1 MSATVQPSAVAR
13 GWAERRGLPP
23 RRVRRNH
30 AGRLAPHFAN
40 VRPAKFVFS
49 SGGGMGLREGAPEET
64 HRDSHQPPL
73 PSAVYNPN
81 QGKTKGDDEMPELLN
96 NVVHERGG
104 RIRAHASK
112 WDSLRD
118 ELGAAKTSFGMSLG
132 DPLGKN
138 AASAG
143 PKVSTEATRGDGE
156 TADDTP
162 PATGKA
168 AKPAE
173 ELEEL
178 LMSKMRTTR
187 PTGETKKSQQP
198 AKANKEEP
206 KKEKKDAF
214 SAAVEIKAKERE
226 EKEKRD
232 KNKTTKRK
240 DEKDETKRVLAFE
253 KKDWTRTVV
262 EGAEVL
268 FLCAA
273 GGIKAA
279 QALASRR
286 ELAARSTKRGVA
298 RNGTATVAVATSP
311 PTPARPPPAAIAQLG
326 WAADGALIG
335 ALAASAF
342 LRRTGAS
349 NNVVGRVVDGS
360 VAVSSETPA
369 SVGVGAESAPLSA
382 PLSAPVV
389 DPADLES
396 VIARVRAKSRRLRDE
411 LSNSRVEAA
420 KAAEAAV
427 KAAAASPGSSAVEP
441 DKLKD
446 VLKAVN
452 LALEE
457 KDEMEKAVQLQK
469 AAMEATARA
478 EAAERIAKDN
488 AERAKMAE
496 EREEKIADR
505 FSKEADRALESLR
518 YLSSLKEQRPMET
531 WTTETTVR
539 RTGPGPFP
547 PGFNPDTA
555 AAAAAAAAAQQQQ
568 QQQQVQQQRVQQQR
582 ANSLGA
588 GQDRGYIE
596 AFDVEIGLDV
606 DEVRREAEWLGSG
619 SAADAEIDSDDEE
632 NVRRGV

>member
-1 MSATVQPSAVAR
+1 MSTTLHPTAVVR
-13 GWAERRGLPP
+13 GWAEGRLLPP
-23 RRVRRNH
+23 RRIRRGH

-64 HRDSHQPPL
+64 HRDSHQPL
-73 PSAVYNPN
+73 VPSAVYNPH
-81 QGKTKGDDEMPELLN
+81 QGPPEGDDDVPTLFN
-96 NVVHERGG
+96 NVVNNERGG
-104 RIRAHASK
+104 RIRARASK

-118 ELGAAKTSFGMSLG
+118 ELGGQAKTSFGMSLG

-138 AASAG
+138 GAHGSRSA
-143 PKVSTEATRGDGE
+143 TEATRGDGE
-156 TADDTP
+156 TSDDDPP

-168 AKPAE
+168 PEPAD

-187 PTGETKKSQQP
+187 PTGEAPASDSAKPASEKTQFSKTNEDAAKK
-198 AKANKEEP
+198 KGDK
-206 KKEKKDAF
+206 F
-214 SAAVEIKAKERE
+214 SAAVEIKAKKRE
-226 EKEKRD
+226 EKD
-232 KNKTTKRK
+232 KAKKKKDTKDDAVKRK
-240 DEKDETKRVLAFE
+240 EDARVLAYD
-253 KKDWTRTVV
+253 KKDWGRSVV
-262 EGAEVL
+262 ESAEVL

-279 QALASRR
+279 QAYTSSR
-286 ELAARSTKRGVA
+286 ELSGRSS
-298 RNGTATVAVATSP
+298 RNSSTRVHS
-311 PTPARPPPAAIAQLG
+311 R
-326 WAADGALIG
+326 
-335 ALAASAF
+335 
-342 LRRTGAS
+342 GAS
-349 NNVVGRVVDGS
+349 NNVVSVVNALKSSTATVGDTTAS
-360 VAVSSETPA
+360 PSAVEVPAPA
-369 SVGVGAESAPLSA
+369 SGMAA
-382 PLSAPVV
+382 
-389 DPADLES
+389 ADLES
-396 VIARVRAKSRRLRDE
+396 VIERVRAKSKRLREE
-411 LSNSRVEAA
+411 LSASRMEAA

-478 EAAERIAKDN
+478 EAAEMMAQDN
-488 AERAKMAE
+488 ARRAQMAE
-496 EREEKIADR
+496 EREEKIAGV

-518 YLSSLKEQRPMET
+518 YLSSLQETQRLET

-547 PGFNPDTA
+547 PGFNPDA

-568 QQQQVQQQRVQQQR
+568 QQEQRR
-582 ANSLGA
+582 PDSNSLGA
-588 GQDRGYIE
+588 VQDRGYIE
-596 AFDVEIGLDV
+596 AFDVELD
-606 DEVRREAEWLGSG
+606 EA
-619 SAADAEIDSDDEE
+619 DSDDEE

>member
-1 MSATVQPSAVAR
+1 
-13 GWAERRGLPP
+13 
-23 RRVRRNH
+23 
-30 AGRLAPHFAN
+30 
-40 VRPAKFVFS
+40 
-49 SGGGMGLREGAPEET
+49 MGLREGAPEET
-64 HRDSHQPPL
+64 HRDSHQPPV
-73 PSAVYNPN
+73 PSAVYNPH
-81 QGKTKGDDEMPELLN
+81 QGPPEGDDDVPNLFN
-96 NVVHERGG
+96 NVVNNERGG
-104 RIRAHASK
+104 RIRARASK

-118 ELGAAKTSFGMSLG
+118 ELGGQAKTSFGMSLG

-138 AASAG
+138 GAHGSRSA
-143 PKVSTEATRGDGE
+143 TEATRGDGE
-156 TADDTP
+156 TSDDDPP

-168 AKPAE
+168 PEPAD

-187 PTGETKKSQQP
+187 PTGEAP
-198 AKANKEEP
+198 ASNSAKPASAKTTP
-206 KKEKKDAF
+206 KKTNEDAAVKKKGDKF
-214 SAAVEIKAKERE
+214 SAAVEIKAKKRE
-226 EKEKRD
+226 EKD
-232 KNKTTKRK
+232 KAKKKKDTKDDVKKRK
-240 DEKDETKRVLAFE
+240 EDARVLAYD
-253 KKDWTRTVV
+253 KKDWGRSVV
-262 EGAEVL
+262 ESAEVL

-279 QALASRR
+279 QAYTSSR
-286 ELAARSTKRGVA
+286 ELSGRSSRNSSTRVHSRG
-298 RNGTATVAVATSP
+298 TVAVATSSSSP
-311 PTPARPPPAAIAQLG
+311 PARPPAAAVAQFG

-349 NNVVGRVVDGS
+349 NNVVSVVNALKSSTATVGDTTAS
-360 VAVSSETPA
+360 PSAVEVPAPA
-369 SVGVGAESAPLSA
+369 SGMAA
-382 PLSAPVV
+382 
-389 DPADLES
+389 ADLES
-396 VIARVRAKSRRLRDE
+396 VIERVRAKSKRLREE
-411 LSNSRVEAA
+411 LSASRMEAA

-478 EAAERIAKDN
+478 EAAEMMAQDN
-488 AERAKMAE
+488 ARRAQMAE
-496 EREEKIADR
+496 EREEKIAGV

-518 YLSSLKEQRPMET
+518 YLSSLQETQRLET

-547 PGFNPDTA
+547 PGFNPDA

-568 QQQQVQQQRVQQQR
+568 QQEQRR
-582 ANSLGA
+582 PDSNSLGA

-596 AFDVEIGLDV
+596 AFDVELD
-606 DEVRREAEWLGSG
+606 EA
-619 SAADAEIDSDDEE
+619 DSDDEE

>member
-1 MSATVQPSAVAR
+1 
-13 GWAERRGLPP
+13 
-23 RRVRRNH
+23 
-30 AGRLAPHFAN
+30 
-40 VRPAKFVFS
+40 
-49 SGGGMGLREGAPEET
+49 
-64 HRDSHQPPL
+64 
-73 PSAVYNPN
+73 
-81 QGKTKGDDEMPELLN
+81 
-96 NVVHERGG
+96 
-104 RIRAHASK
+104 
-112 WDSLRD
+112 
-118 ELGAAKTSFGMSLG
+118 MSLG

-138 AASAG
+138 GAHGSRSA
-143 PKVSTEATRGDGE
+143 TEATRGDGE
-156 TADDTP
+156 TSDDDPP

-168 AKPAE
+168 PEPAD

-187 PTGETKKSQQP
+187 PTGEAPASDSAKPASEKTQFSKTNEDAAKK
-198 AKANKEEP
+198 KGDK
-206 KKEKKDAF
+206 F
-214 SAAVEIKAKERE
+214 SAAVEIKAKKRE
-226 EKEKRD
+226 EKD
-232 KNKTTKRK
+232 KAKKKKDTKDDAVKRK
-240 DEKDETKRVLAFE
+240 EDARVLAYD
-253 KKDWTRTVV
+253 KKDWGRSVV
-262 EGAEVL
+262 ESAEVL

-279 QALASRR
+279 QAYTSSR
-286 ELAARSTKRGVA
+286 ELSGRSSRNSSTRVHSRG
-298 RNGTATVAVATSP
+298 TVAVATSSSSP
-311 PTPARPPPAAIAQLG
+311 PARPPAAAVAQFG

-349 NNVVGRVVDGS
+349 NNVVSVVNALKSSTATVGDTTAS
-360 VAVSSETPA
+360 PSAVEVPAPA
-369 SVGVGAESAPLSA
+369 SGMAA
-382 PLSAPVV
+382 
-389 DPADLES
+389 ADLES
-396 VIARVRAKSRRLRDE
+396 VIERVRAKSKRLREE
-411 LSNSRVEAA
+411 LSASRMEAA

-478 EAAERIAKDN
+478 EAAEMMAQDN
-488 AERAKMAE
+488 ARRAQMAE
-496 EREEKIADR
+496 EREEKIAGV

-518 YLSSLKEQRPMET
+518 YLSSLQETQRLET

-547 PGFNPDTA
+547 LGFNPDA

-568 QQQQVQQQRVQQQR
+568 QQEQRR
-582 ANSLGA
+582 PDSNSLGA

-596 AFDVEIGLDV
+596 AFDVELD
-606 DEVRREAEWLGSG
+606 EA
-619 SAADAEIDSDDEE
+619 DSDDEE

>member
-1 MSATVQPSAVAR
+1 
-13 GWAERRGLPP
+13 
-23 RRVRRNH
+23 
-30 AGRLAPHFAN
+30 
-40 VRPAKFVFS
+40 
-49 SGGGMGLREGAPEET
+49 MGLREGAPEET

-198 AKANKEEP
+198 AKAKKEEP

-232 KNKTTKRK
+232 KKNKTTKK
-240 DEKDETKRVLAFE
+240 QDEKKKTKRVLASE

-262 EGAEVL
+262 EGAELLLLSV
-268 FLCAA
+268 A
-273 GGIKAA
+273 GGVKAA

-286 ELAARSTKRGVA
+286 ELAARSTKSVA
-298 RNGTATVAVATSP
+298 RNGTATVAVAASP
-311 PTPARPPPAAIAQLG
+311 PRASPPAAIAQLG
-326 WAADGALIG
+326 WAADGALRPRRECV
-335 ALAASAF
+335 

-427 KAAAASPGSSAVEP
+427 QAAAASPGSSAVEP

-518 YLSSLKEQRPMET
+518 YPSSLKDQANGDVDHRDHCS
-531 WTTETTVR
+531 
-539 RTGPGPFP
+539 RTGPGPSP
-547 PGFNPDTA
+547 RDSTRYRGGGGRSSRRRRRTA
-555 AAAAAAAAAQQQQ
+555 AAAGPAAA
-568 QQQQVQQQRVQQQR
+568 
-582 ANSLGA
+582 G
-588 GQDRGYIE
+588 
-596 AFDVEIGLDV
+596 
-606 DEVRREAEWLGSG
+606 
-619 SAADAEIDSDDEE
+619 
-632 NVRRGV
+632 

>member
-1 MSATVQPSAVAR
+1 MSTTLHPTAVVR
-13 GWAERRGLPP
+13 GWAEGRLLPP
-23 RRVRRNH
+23 RRIRRGH

-64 HRDSHQPPL
+64 HRDSHQPPV
-73 PSAVYNPN
+73 PSAVYNPH
-81 QGKTKGDDEMPELLN
+81 QGPPEGDDDVPNLFN
-96 NVVHERGG
+96 NVVNNERGG
-104 RIRAHASK
+104 RIRARASK

-118 ELGAAKTSFGMSLG
+118 ELGGQAKTSFGMSLG

-138 AASAG
+138 GAHASRSA
-143 PKVSTEATRGDGE
+143 TEATRGDGE
-156 TADDTP
+156 TSDDDPP

-168 AKPAE
+168 PEPAD

-187 PTGETKKSQQP
+187 PTGEAPASNSAKPASEKTQFSKTNEDAAKK
-198 AKANKEEP
+198 
-206 KKEKKDAF
+206 KKGDKF
-214 SAAVEIKAKERE
+214 SAAVEIKAKKRE
-226 EKEKRD
+226 EKD
-232 KNKTTKRK
+232 KLKKKKDTKDDVK
-240 DEKDETKRVLAFE
+240 KQKEDARVLAYD
-253 KKDWTRTVV
+253 KKDWGRSVV
-262 EGAEVL
+262 ESAEVL

-279 QALASRR
+279 QAYTSSR
-286 ELAARSTKRGVA
+286 ELSGRSSRNSSSRGVNS
-298 RNGTATVAVATSP
+298 RGTVAVATSSSAP
-311 PTPARPPPAAIAQLG
+311 PARPPAAVVAQFG

-349 NNVVGRVVDGS
+349 NNVVSVVNALKSSTATSTGDVVS
-360 VAVSSETPA
+360 PSAVEVPA
-369 SVGVGAESAPLSA
+369 PAPA
-382 PLSAPVV
+382 MAA
-389 DPADLES
+389 ADLES
-396 VIARVRAKSRRLRDE
+396 VIERVRAKSKRLREE
-411 LSNSRVEAA
+411 LSASRMEAA

-478 EAAERIAKDN
+478 EAAEMMAQDN
-488 AERAKMAE
+488 ARRAQMAE
-496 EREEKIADR
+496 EREEKIAGV

-518 YLSSLKEQRPMET
+518 YLSSLQETQRLET

-547 PGFNPDTA
+547 PGFNPDA

-568 QQQQVQQQRVQQQR
+568 QQEQRR
-582 ANSLGA
+582 PDSNSLGA

-596 AFDVEIGLDV
+596 AFDVELD
-606 DEVRREAEWLGSG
+606 EA
-619 SAADAEIDSDDEE
+619 DSDDEE

>member
-1 MSATVQPSAVAR
+1 
-13 GWAERRGLPP
+13 
-23 RRVRRNH
+23 
-30 AGRLAPHFAN
+30 
-40 VRPAKFVFS
+40 
-49 SGGGMGLREGAPEET
+49 MGLREGAPEET

-81 QGKTKGDDEMPELLN
+81 QGKTKGDDEMPELFN

-104 RIRAHASK
+104 RIRARASK

-118 ELGAAKTSFGMSLG
+118 ELGAAKTSFSMSLG
-132 DPLGKN
+132 DPLGKS

-198 AKANKEEP
+198 AKAKKEEP

-240 DEKDETKRVLAFE
+240 DEKTKTKGVLAFE

-279 QALASRR
+279 QAYASRG
-286 ELAARSTKRGVA
+286 ELAARSTKRVA
-298 RNGTATVAVATSP
+298 RNGTATVAVAASP
-311 PTPARPPPAAIAQLG
+311 APARPQPAAIAQLG

-360 VAVSSETPA
+360 VAVVETPT
-369 SVGVGAESAPLSA
+369 SVGVGTESAPNSA
-382 PLSAPVV
+382 PNSAPVV

-427 KAAAASPGSSAVEP
+427 QAAAASPGSSAVEP

-518 YLSSLKEQRPMET
+518 YLSSLKDQET

-547 PGFNPDTA
+547 PDSTRIPRRRRPQQPPPPPHSSSSSSRSSRTPSAQVRIGDTSKLSTWRLA
-555 AAAAAAAAAQQQQ
+555 ATPTWSSSGPKLTTPRWIPTTRKTFGAACDSSRRLSGAA
-568 QQQQVQQQRVQQQR
+568 
-582 ANSLGA
+582 LG
-588 GQDRGYIE
+588 RRPIT
-596 AFDVEIGLDV
+596 V
-606 DEVRREAEWLGSG
+606 EVRRRARCRACRVYVL
-619 SAADAEIDSDDEE
+619 
-632 NVRRGV
+632 